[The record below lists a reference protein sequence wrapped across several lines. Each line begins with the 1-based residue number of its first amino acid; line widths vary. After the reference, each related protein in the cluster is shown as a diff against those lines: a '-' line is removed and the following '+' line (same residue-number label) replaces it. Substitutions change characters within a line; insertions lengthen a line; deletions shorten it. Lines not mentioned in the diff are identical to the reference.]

1 MANQPSSAGADSK
14 KSVKRMRL
22 DTLLAGGIAGA
33 AARTITAPLD
43 RVKILMQTQRL
54 SGNGAADKYT
64 SLWQAL
70 FRVARED
77 GIKGYWRGNLA
88 NCIRVVP
95 YSATQFVTFEHLK
108 SISFANFL
116 PTIMQRLTY
125 GALAGMAASFVT
137 HPLDVIRLRLAV
149 EPELRG
155 VMHAFFSLWK
165 EGQVTYLACPF
176 LSTTAV

>member
-1 MANQPSSAGADSK
+1 MSSSSASD
-14 KSVKRMRL
+14 KSPEKQIGNRVKRMRV

-54 SGNGAADKYT
+54 SSSGASDKYT

-70 FRVARED
+70 ARVARED
-77 GIKGYWRGNLA
+77 GIKGYWRGNFA

-108 SISFANFL
+108 NISFVDFL
-116 PTIMQRLTY
+116 PSIIQRLTY

-149 EPELRG
+149 EPDLRG
-155 VMHAFFSLWK
+155 VTDAFFSLWR
-165 EGQVTYLACPF
+165 EGKVNDIC
-176 LSTTAV
+176 S

>member
-1 MANQPSSAGADSK
+1 MAHSK
-14 KSVKRMRL
+14 DDGHKQTVKRMRM

-43 RVKILMQTQRL
+43 RVKILMQTQRI
-54 SGNGAADKYT
+54 SAAGGSDKYT

-70 FRVARED
+70 SRVARED

-108 SISFANFL
+108 HISFAGFL
-116 PTIMQRLTY
+116 PPIMQRLSY
-125 GALAGMAASFVT
+125 GAMAGMAASLVT

-155 VMHAFFSLWK
+155 VTHAFFSLWK
-165 EGQVTYLACPF
+165 EGQVIRDATRA
-176 LSTTAV
+176 

>member
-1 MANQPSSAGADSK
+1 MATTRVNQVSTKDPGNGRN
-14 KSVKRMRL
+14 VKRMRL

-54 SGNGAADKYT
+54 SAGGASDKYT
-64 SLWQAL
+64 SLMQAL

-108 SISFANFL
+108 SISFASFL
-116 PTIMQRLTY
+116 PAIMQRLTY
-125 GALAGMAASFVT
+125 GAFAGMAASFVT

-155 VMHAFFSLWK
+155 VTHAFFSLWK
-165 EGQVTYLACPF
+165 EGKVWNL
-176 LSTTAV
+176 V